1 MAESLHVGF
10 LRGDPL
16 DVRPRAPQAC
26 FVSEADILAAPA
38 LQFEEGNEEGKLFL
52 GIIGG
57 TVQKERLT
65 DGRIDRFVL
74 GGHAIGIGDDRHIIT
89 VAGSRSGKGRAAL
102 LPNLLTYPG
111 SALVIDPKGDLAKYT
126 ADYRSRALKQ
136 KVYVFDPFG
145 AAGAL
150 SQQFTG
156 SFNPLSILQV
166 GSSTLVEDAGLIAD
180 ALIVPSGNDPHWDE
194 SARMFVETA
203 VLHVST
209 WPDYEGKRDLLS
221 VASVIN
227 RALLRGM
234 GQKFLIEEEMD
245 SNPVEEGAV
254 QNGSRAFYDRSE
266 RELESVLSTV
276 RRHLHFLGYRKMKPV
291 LRDTGVTSLDLTSLK
306 RQPTTLYLVL
316 PAMRMGTCSR
326 WLRLFVNLTL
336 AAMETEKAKPRYP
349 VLMCLDEFAVLGT
362 MKTIEDAAGQIAGLG
377 CKLWPVLQD
386 LGQLKALY
394 KDRWETFMGNAG
406 VLQFFG
412 NSDLT
417 TLEWISKRL
426 GQTTV
431 VNPGKSDVSYDAR
444 VLGGTTGESW
454 SQATQDLMTAE
465 EVSRFFGRDDP
476 YLRQLIIRPTFPP
489 MVLKRAFYDKHE
501 LFREKYAKG

>member
-1 MAESLHVGF
+1 MSESLLSDF
-10 LRGDPL
+10 LRGDPEQKQ
-16 DVRPRAPQAC
+16 PRTPQAN
-26 FVSEADILAAPA
+26 FVIEKDVLETPG
-38 LQFEEGNEEGKLFL
+38 LQFHEQNEEGKLFL
-52 GIIGG
+52 GVIGAA
-57 TVQKERLT
+57 VHKQRLA
-65 DGRIDRFVL
+65 DGRIDRYAL
-74 GGHAIGIGDDRHIIT
+74 GGNAIGVGDDRHIIT

-102 LPNLLTYPG
+102 VPNLITYPG

-126 ADYRSRALKQ
+126 ARHRAKTLKQ
-136 KVYVFDPFG
+136 KVCVFDPFG
-145 AAGAL
+145 AAGNL
-150 SQQFTG
+150 SKEFPA
-156 SFNPLSILQV
+156 SFNPLSILKI
-166 GSSTLVEDAGLIAD
+166 GSSTIVEDAGLIAD
-180 ALIVPSGNDPHWDE
+180 ALIVPSATDPHWDE
-194 SARMFVETA
+194 SAKMFVETL
-203 VLHVST
+203 VLHAAT
-209 WPDYEGKRDLLS
+209 WPEYEGHRDLLQVS
-221 VASVIN
+221 ILLS
-227 RALLRGM
+227 RALRKGM
-234 GQKFLIEEEMD
+234 GEKFLVEEELD
-245 SNPVEEGAV
+245 NNPTEEGAV
-254 QNGSRAFYDRSE
+254 QNGGRAFYDRSE

-291 LRDTGVTSLDLTSLK
+291 LKDAGDASLDLAALK
-306 RQPTTLYLVL
+306 REPMTVYLVL

-336 AAMETEKAKPRYP
+336 AAMENERTPTRYP
-349 VLMCLDEFAVLGT
+349 VLMCLDEFAVLGP

-386 LGQLKALY
+386 LGQLKSLY

-431 VNPGKSDVSYDAR
+431 INPGKSDVAYDTRTQA
-444 VLGGTTGESW
+444 GITGESW

-489 MVLKRAFYDKHE
+489 MVLQRAFYDKHG
-501 LFREKYAKG
+501 LFRGKYAPD